1 MKAWSPLPL
10 PRPGAQRIDREHQP
24 RMLPRRIVGDRVGE
38 ALPVG
43 LLGEARRV
51 ERPPGRLP
59 GSARRTARPCRTCSC
74 VIADFVD
81 QRPPV
86 EARGQLLLEPGPGLP
101 IGRTPEATDGA
112 WLFVED
118 RRDRRTAELLGP
130 VRRLEAAPHPELH
143 AERLLRIPFVVG
155 ADLRQRPVDDIVGA
169 DLGARRGLELLPARD
184 HDESPEDAGL
194 GVERFERVDRIAAV
208 ADEAIGSHG
217 DESADRPFDLL
228 SVRQVDRQQKQHGA
242 GKQQSAQ
249 DERHGRRISP
259 QDRPCA
265 GGARIAPT
273 TAMNTRRA
281 LAFIFCTVTLDVLSL
296 GLMIP
301 VLPTIVLG
309 FMDGDTAGAA
319 EIFGVFATVW
329 GLMQF
334 LFSPLLGAMSD
345 RFGRRPIILISCLG
359 LGLDYIF
366 MALAPSLTLLFIGR
380 VISGITAA
388 TISTAFA
395 YIADVTKPEARAKAF
410 GLVGVGFGLG
420 FVLGPALGG
429 LLGGIDPRPALLG
442 GRRRALLNAAFGW
455 FVLPESLPPDRRMAF
470 AWKRANP
477 VGSLRLLASHTQ
489 LLGLSAVNFL
499 GELAHQ
505 VLPTVFVLYAGF
517 RYGWKEETV
526 GLTSGTG
533 RHHCS
538 AIVQG
543 ALVGPARS
551 PCSASAA
558 PLIGGLAFG
567 AIGMMIY
574 GLAPTGMLFW
584 AGVPVMALWG
594 LSGPAALGL
603 MSRLVGPSEQGQLQG
618 ANNSLASLLLAG
630 RPRNYSR

>member
-1 MKAWSPLPL
+1 
-10 PRPGAQRIDREHQP
+10 
-24 RMLPRRIVGDRVGE
+24 
-38 ALPVG
+38 
-43 LLGEARRV
+43 
-51 ERPPGRLP
+51 
-59 GSARRTARPCRTCSC
+59 
-74 VIADFVD
+74 
-81 QRPPV
+81 
-86 EARGQLLLEPGPGLP
+86 
-101 IGRTPEATDGA
+101 
-112 WLFVED
+112 
-118 RRDRRTAELLGP
+118 
-130 VRRLEAAPHPELH
+130 
-143 AERLLRIPFVVG
+143 
-155 ADLRQRPVDDIVGA
+155 
-169 DLGARRGLELLPARD
+169 
-184 HDESPEDAGL
+184 
-194 GVERFERVDRIAAV
+194 
-208 ADEAIGSHG
+208 
-217 DESADRPFDLL
+217 
-228 SVRQVDRQQKQHGA
+228 
-242 GKQQSAQ
+242 
-249 DERHGRRISP
+249 
-259 QDRPCA
+259 
-265 GGARIAPT
+265 
-273 TAMNTRRA
+273 MNTRRA

-429 LLGGIDPRPALLG
+429 LLGGIDPRLPFWVAAG
-442 GRRRALLNAAFGW
+442 ATLLNAAFGW

-477 VGSLRLLASHTQ
+477 VGSLRLLASHAQ

-499 GELAHQ
+499 GGLAHQ

-526 GLTSGTG
+526 GLTLALVGI
-533 RHHCS
+533 CS

-543 ALVGPARS
+543 ALVGPAVAWLGERRI
-551 PCSASAA
+551 
-558 PLIGGLAFG
+558 LIGGLVFG
-567 AIGMMIY
+567 AIGMTIY

-584 AGVPVMALWG
+584 AGVPIMALWG

-618 ANNSLASLLLAG
+618 ANNSLASLSSLVGPAIFSLTFAHFIALPGSPWPGAPFLLAG
-630 RPRNYSR
+630 LLLAAASVAAWSVTARSRPAGPPR